1 MPKNKNY
8 CLILAI
14 IISTSVLFI
23 PLSLKAITAEGVGV
37 SPAYPNP
44 DVKGSD
50 VWFVYNLDRGE
61 SITDY
66 LKLVNV
72 SSEKTMKVK
81 IYPVDAVVSN
91 QGVFNPL
98 DETDPKKDIGAWL
111 KITESEVALA
121 PQETRLIP
129 FTLTIPEDA
138 SVGDH
143 LGAIIAEKGEL
154 TPSGQAG
161 LSIKTRVGI
170 RVWNTVPGEIIKNL
184 QISNA
189 SWEIKNKKLSPKPTT
204 LEKIRT
210 ALGLNKEGFIILSLK
225 NDGNVHLMP
234 KGNIEINDI
243 FGGWVAT
250 LGNIS
255 LGTSALNQTTVV
267 PVKWEK
273 PALFGRLTAEISVLY
288 GDNQTATAKKSFWII
303 PWTLIFIVI
312 LLAMVFVFGKLFWRL
327 YYAKL
332 KLKMTPYTVGEKETL
347 TEIADKFNIKWKKLA
362 RINNLKPPYV
372 LRKDE
377 TLFIPKRKEEMP
389 LISRLESKDE
399 TLFIP
404 EKKEEMPLISKPKK
418 ISKPRK
424 KRARKI

>member
-8 CLILAI
+8 YLILAI
-14 IISTSVLFI
+14 ISIGILFI
-23 PLSLKAITAEGVGV
+23 PLFSRAITAEGVGV

-72 SSEKTMKVK
+72 STEKTMKVK
-81 IYPVDAVVSN
+81 IYPVDAVVSS

-98 DETDPKKDIGAWL
+98 DEADPRQDIGAWI
-111 KITESEVALA
+111 KMSEPEVSLA

-170 RVWNTVPGEIIKNL
+170 RVWNTVPGEIVKNL
-184 QISNA
+184 QISNVT
-189 SWEIKNKKLSPKPTT
+189 WEIKNKKISEKPTT

-210 ALGLNKEGFIILSLK
+210 ALGLNKEGFITLSLK

-234 KGNIEINDI
+234 KGNIEISDI

-250 LGNIS
+250 LDNIS
-255 LGTSALNQTTVV
+255 LGTSALNQTTTV

-273 PALFGRLTAEISVLY
+273 PSLFSHLTAKITVFY

-303 PWTLIFIVI
+303 PWTLLSIVI
-312 LLAMVFVFGKLFWRL
+312 LLAMIFVFGKLFWRL

-332 KLKMTPYTVGEKETL
+332 KLKMTPYTVAEKETL
-347 TEIADKFNIKWKKLA
+347 TEIADKFNIKWEKLA

-377 TLFIPKRKEEMP
+377 TIFIPK
-389 LISRLESKDE
+389 
-399 TLFIP
+399 
-404 EKKEEMPLISKPKK
+404 KKEEMPPISEPKNISKPKK
-418 ISKPRK
+418 R
-424 KRARKI
+424 RARKI